1 MALHP
6 PTFLFDILMFLQP
19 FRTATLFNF
28 FNPVLS
34 HNVSIWKL
42 RCITSYTHKKE
53 KKGKES
59 KRHDCR
65 AFLWINLIFQ
75 SLLFIIQTYFFL
87 NSLLHYVYSLSAYI
101 SLISNKVIIER
112 HSFYDYTSSFNF
124 HTLSF

>member
-53 KKGKES
+53 KKKKE
-59 KRHDCR
+59 KKVRDTI
-65 AFLWINLIFQ
+65 AA
-75 SLLFIIQTYFFL
+75 LFYG
-87 NSLLHYVYSLSAYI
+87 
-101 SLISNKVIIER
+101 
-112 HSFYDYTSSFNF
+112 
-124 HTLSF
+124 